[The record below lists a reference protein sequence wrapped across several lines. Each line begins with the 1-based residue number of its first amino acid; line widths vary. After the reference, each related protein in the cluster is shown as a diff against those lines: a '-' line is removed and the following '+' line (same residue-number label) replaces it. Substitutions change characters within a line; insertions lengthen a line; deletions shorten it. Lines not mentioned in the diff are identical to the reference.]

1 MWYHNGTVNLSIKN
15 IPEDVYQ
22 QVKQTAAE
30 QGRSLNAQIV
40 QILAAEAAEA
50 IRRRRMRESRKKLE
64 RFVANLPKLSGSE
77 RLIREDRD
85 R

>member
-1 MWYHNGTVNLSIKN
+1 MNLSIKN
-15 IPEDVYQ
+15 GPEDIYEE
-22 QVKQTAAE
+22 VKQAAAE

-50 IRRRRMRESRKKLE
+50 SRRRRMRESRKKLE
-64 RFVANLPKLSGSE
+64 RFVASLPKMSGSE
-77 RLIREDRD
+77 RLIRGDRD

>member
-1 MWYHNGTVNLSIKN
+1 MNLSIKN
-15 IPEDVYQ
+15 VPEDVYR
-22 QVKQTAAE
+22 QVKQAAAE

-50 IRRRRMRESRKKLE
+50 TRRRRMRESRKTLE
-64 RFVANLPKLSGSE
+64 RFVASLPKMSGSE
-77 RLIREDRD
+77 RLIRKDRD

>member
-1 MWYHNGTVNLSIKN
+1 MNLSIKN
-15 IPEDVYQ
+15 VPEDIYQ
-22 QVKQTAAE
+22 QVKQAAAE

-50 IRRRRMRESRKKLE
+50 GRRRRMRESRKKLE
-64 RFVANLPKLSGSE
+64 RFVASLPKMSGSE
-77 RLIREDRD
+77 RLIRKDRD